1 MVLQPTLRAASAKP
15 PMPLNRSRCFT
26 RNELHDRAGEHR
38 DTRECCALRA
48 VPRDAVEAIGNANGI
63 GDFPHGYFSKEGE
76 TDEDN
81 FLKEPFGNISLLG
94 TGRRAWAAAF
104 VRLIADNFRH
114 KARPAMTD

>member
-1 MVLQPTLRAASAKP
+1 MTEPGNIATRASAA
-15 PMPLNRSRCFT
+15 RFVRC
-26 RNELHDRAGEHR
+26 H
-38 DTRECCALRA
+38 C
-48 VPRDAVEAIGNANGI
+48 DAVEAIGNANGI